1 MADNYIEKRMEEIA
15 SGRGVR
21 SSVMSGNTLDTLIYR
36 NRSTR
41 GFDST
46 YIVNIRQLRAIVSVC
61 ARVASARNQQ
71 KIRFHLVLNDRAD
84 LVIPLVGMGGALPD
98 LHLPLKG
105 TEPNAY
111 IVICTKEPN
120 ASFIEFDEGIAAQ
133 TMLLKATEMG
143 LNGLII
149 KCFDR
154 AQLAEVL
161 GLEYTPLTVIAI
173 GRSIEKPEL
182 VTVRE
187 GESLQYYR
195 QDGKHIVPKIN
206 CEDLII

>member
-21 SSVMSGNTLDTLIYR
+21 SSVMPGNTLDMLIYK

-41 GFDST
+41 GFDSS
-46 YIVNIRQLRAIVSVC
+46 YIVDVRQLRAIVSVC
-61 ARVASARNQQ
+61 SRVASARNQQ
-71 KIRFHLVLNDRAD
+71 KLRFHLVVNDKAG
-84 LVIPLVGMGGALPD
+84 LVNPLVGMGGALPD
-98 LHLPLKG
+98 VHLPLKG

-111 IVICTKEPN
+111 IVICTKEPD

-149 KCFDR
+149 KCFDKKKLTD
-154 AQLAEVL
+154 ALS
-161 GLEYTPLTVIAI
+161 LECTPLTVIAI
-173 GRSIEKPEL
+173 GRSIEKAEL

-187 GESLQYYR
+187 GESLKYYR
-195 QDGKHIVPKIN
+195 QEGKHLVPKIN
-206 CEDLII
+206 WEDLII